1 MNGSIYGGGVVMN
14 RHLFVPSCVFLFL
27 MGLLSGCKTQQAT
40 SLVNTVTFETGE
52 LKSLRLDFDADDI
65 HVLRRDRGKV
75 ILKEYMNQDKRS
87 YYAKT
92 STQNGQLLITEG
104 TRPKRSSFESYIE
117 IYIPPDYTNS
127 LSLHSTSGAIY
138 SEFPL
143 NLAGDF
149 RVDTTSG
156 KVEVSN
162 MKAAKL
168 WAASTNGSLAFQ
180 NIAANEIHI
189 QTTNATTSMNEM
201 NGSID
206 YQTKGGKLT
215 ASELYGSGTFHA
227 SGEGSLHMSFSAV
240 KDNISA
246 YSKNGI
252 LEVTLPNELAF
263 TFSSKTKKGSIAASF
278 ADRLDVTDKTATGT
292 IGASPEIAIELETE
306 NGDIKVSR

>member
-1 MNGSIYGGGVVMN
+1 MN
-14 RHLFVPSCVFLFL
+14 RHLIVPGCVLLVL
-27 MGLLSGCKTQQAT
+27 MGLLPGCKAQQAT
-40 SLVNTVTFETGE
+40 SLVNTVTFETGDI
-52 LKSLRLDFDADDI
+52 KSLRLDYDADDI
-65 HVLRRDRGKV
+65 HVLRKDRGKV

-92 STQNGQLLITEG
+92 SNQNGELLITEG
-104 TRPKRSSFESYIE
+104 NRPNRSSFESYIE
-117 IYIPPDYTNS
+117 LYIPPDYTNS

-138 SEFPL
+138 SDIPL

-180 NIAANEIHI
+180 NIAASEIHI
-189 QTTNATTSMNEM
+189 QATNATASMNEM
-201 NGSID
+201 YGTID

-215 ASELYGSGTFHA
+215 ASELYGSGSFHA
-227 SGEGSLHMSFSAV
+227 SGEGSLHISFTAV

-246 YSKNGI
+246 YSKNGP
-252 LEVTLPNELAF
+252 LEVALPNELAF
-263 TFSSKTKKGSIAASF
+263 TFSAKTKEGSITASF
-278 ADRLDVTDKTATGT
+278 ADQLVVTDQTATGT
-292 IGASPEIAIELETE
+292 IGASPEVAIELETG
-306 NGDIKVSR
+306 NGDINVSR